1 MLSSRQRTR
10 PGCPLSRGQ
19 TLRTALAIFPFIVQD
34 NLGGS
39 MKSTLMIGMGL
50 VALQALGAVPAIA
63 QDAAPEGASEEG
75 DADTLPSIVVTAQR
89 RSEDVQKAA
98 LSITAVSGREIER
111 RGLSSTEELGT
122 LTAGLQVNPSA
133 GPYTTFSVR
142 SVSSLSGNAF
152 ADPAVAAN
160 INGVYLA
167 TPTVIHGLYYDLE
180 RVEILKGPQGTLY
193 GRNATAGAINIIPNR
208 PKFTFGASASA
219 DIGNF
224 DRVNVGGM
232 LNVPLSDT
240 VAFRVA
246 GQRVRRDGFMSD
258 GTSDD
263 KGEAVRA
270 SLLFEPGDDL
280 SILLTGDFAHQ
291 EGKGP
296 GATLRKS
303 CALLG
308 RPGAACFVAD
318 PYTAASDLPDQYIP
332 FGLAPQTKQ
341 SFVDGDYYGAGLN
354 IDWTTG
360 LGTVSF
366 VGGYRESKN
375 SYKGSGTSWLLLEA
389 QEPKQASAELRL
401 ASTGEGR
408 LQYVLGA
415 YYLDTEMTAHANS
428 ENSARANFSD
438 QYTSLDGWTA
448 AAFSQLTFSLTDTLR
463 ATGGLRYT
471 YEEKSSDSRR
481 YTLANTLGPDPVI
494 PDEPVGAPVNV
505 VVGSRHWDK
514 VNWKLGFEY
523 DVAPRSLL
531 YANVSTGFKAGGFFY
546 GPPGAQSYEPETVT
560 SYVIGSKN
568 RLLGNRLQLNAEG
581 FYLDYRDQQV
591 AFVKLIGTSATLV
604 TENAG
609 KSRAYGFE
617 LEGDF
622 LATPNTRIGT
632 QIQHLQAKYDSF
644 TYLTIAPP
652 GAASTCLVSPPVAGQ
667 FTVDCAGNTPLRSP
681 RWTLVG
687 SIEQTFPLSN
697 GSRFVGEARARHET
711 AFQGDVAYLPET
723 KTYDTTRVDLG
734 VSFVTADDRFTIK
747 AYVDNLTDEE
757 TISNVTTSVT
767 YANNPVVGINLQAP
781 RTYGVRALFNF

>member
-1 MLSSRQRTR
+1 
-10 PGCPLSRGQ
+10 
-19 TLRTALAIFPFIVQD
+19 
-34 NLGGS
+34 
-39 MKSTLMIGMGL
+39 MKSTLMMGMGL
-50 VALQALGAVPAIA
+50 LALQALGAVPARA
-63 QDAAPEGASEEG
+63 QDAPPEGSPEEG
-75 DADTLPSIVVTAQR
+75 DTNALPAIVVTAQR

-98 LSITAVSGREIER
+98 LSITAVSGRDIER
-111 RGLSSTEELGT
+111 RGLSTTEELGA

-167 TPTVIHGLYYDLE
+167 TPTVMHGLYYDLE

-208 PKFTFGASASA
+208 PKFTFGANASI
-219 DIGNF
+219 DVGNY
-224 DRVNVGGM
+224 DRLTVGAM
-232 LNVPLSDT
+232 LNTPLSDS
-240 VAFRVA
+240 VAFRIA

-263 KGEAVRA
+263 NVEAVRA
-270 SLLFEPGDDL
+270 SLLFEPADDL

-291 EGKGP
+291 DGMGP

-308 RPGAACFVAD
+308 RPGGACFVAD
-318 PYTAASDLPDQYIP
+318 PYTAVSDLPDQYVP
-332 FGLAPQTKQ
+332 YGLAAQTTH
-341 SFVDGDYYGAGLN
+341 SFVDGDYYGGALN

-360 LGTVSF
+360 AGVVSF
-366 VGGYRESKN
+366 VGGYRESRN
-375 SYKGSGTSWLLLEA
+375 GYKGSGTGWLLLEE
-389 QEPKQASAELRL
+389 QKPKQASAELRL
-401 ASTGEGR
+401 ASTGESA

-415 YYLDTEMTAHANS
+415 YYLDTEMKAHANS
-428 ENSARANFSD
+428 ENAARQNFSD
-438 QYTSLDGWTA
+438 QHTHLDGWTA
-448 AAFSQLTFSLTDTLR
+448 AAFSEVTVPITDTFR

-471 YEEKSSDSRR
+471 YEEKSSDSQR
-481 YTLANTLGPDPVI
+481 YTLANTVGPDPVI
-494 PDEPVGAPVNV
+494 PEEPVGTPASV

-514 VNWKLGFEY
+514 LNWKFGFEY
-523 DVAPRSLL
+523 DLAPRRLL

-546 GPPGAQSYEPETVT
+546 GPPGAQSYDPETVT

-568 RLLGNRLQLNAEG
+568 RLLDNRLQLNAEG

-617 LEGDF
+617 LEADF
-622 LATPNTRIGT
+622 LAAPNTRVGA
-632 QIQHLQAKYDSF
+632 QVQHLQAKYDSF
-644 TYLTIAPP
+644 NYVTIAPP
-652 GAASTCLVSPPVAGQ
+652 GATSRCRVSPPSGGQ
-667 FTVDCAGNTPLRSP
+667 FTVDCAGNVPLRSP
-681 RWTLVG
+681 RWTIIG
-687 SIEQTFPLSN
+687 SIEHTIALPN
-697 GSRFVGEARARHET
+697 GSHIVGEARARYET
-711 AFQGDVAYLPET
+711 AFEGDVSYLPET
-723 KTYDTTRVDLG
+723 RTYDTTRVDLG

-747 AYVDNLTDEE
+747 AYVDNLTDEA
-757 TISNVTTSVT
+757 TISNATTSVT
-767 YANNPVVGINLQAP
+767 YANNPVVGINLQPP
-781 RTYGVRALFNF
+781 RTYGVRAFFNF

>member
-1 MLSSRQRTR
+1 
-10 PGCPLSRGQ
+10 
-19 TLRTALAIFPFIVQD
+19 
-34 NLGGS
+34 

-50 VALQALGAVPAIA
+50 VALQALRAVPASA
-63 QDAAPEGASEEG
+63 QEALPEGSPEESG
-75 DADTLPSIVVTAQR
+75 TAALPSIVVTAQR

-98 LSITAVSGREIER
+98 LSITAVSGRDIER

-122 LTAGLQVNPSA
+122 LTAGLHVNPSA

-152 ADPAVAAN
+152 ADPAVAVN

-167 TPTVIHGLYYDLE
+167 TPTVMHGLYYDLE

-208 PKFTFGASASA
+208 PKFIFGTSASV
-219 DIGNF
+219 DVGNY
-224 DRVNVGGM
+224 DRLNVGAM
-232 LNVPLSDT
+232 LNTPLSDS
-240 VAFRVA
+240 VALRIA
-246 GQRVRRDGFMSD
+246 GQRIRRDGFMSD

-263 KGEAVRA
+263 NGEAVRA
-270 SLLFEPGDDL
+270 SLLIEPRDDL

-291 EGKGP
+291 GGKGP

-308 RPGAACFVAD
+308 RPGNACFVAD
-318 PYTAASDLPDQYIP
+318 PYTAVSDLPDEYIP
-332 FGLAPQTKQ
+332 YGLAPQTTQ

-354 IDWTTG
+354 IDWTTRAG
-360 LGTVSF
+360 QVSF

-375 SYKGSGTSWLLLEA
+375 GYKGSGTSWLLLEK
-389 QEPKQASAELRL
+389 QNPKQTSVELRL
-401 ASTGEGR
+401 ASGGEGG

-415 YYLDTEMTAHANS
+415 YYLDTQMTAHANS
-428 ENSARANFSD
+428 ENASRQNFSD
-438 QYTSLDGWTA
+438 QHTRLDGWTA
-448 AAFSQLTFSLTDTLR
+448 AAFSQLTFPIADTFR
-463 ATGGLRYT
+463 VTGGLRYT

-481 YTLANTLGPDPVI
+481 YTLANTVGPDPVI
-494 PDEPVGAPVNV
+494 PADPVGDPVNV
-505 VVGSRHWDK
+505 VVGTRHWDEL
-514 VNWKLGFEY
+514 NWKLGVEY
-523 DVAPRSLL
+523 DLAPRSLL

-546 GPPGAQSYEPETVT
+546 GPPEAQSYDPETVT

-568 RLLGNRLQLNAEG
+568 RLLDNRLQLNAEA

-591 AFVKLIGTSATLV
+591 AFVKLVGTSATLV

-617 LEGDF
+617 LEADF

-632 QIQHLQAKYDSF
+632 QVQHLQAKYESF
-644 TYLTIAPP
+644 NYLTIAPP
-652 GAASTCLVSPPVAGQ
+652 GATSTCEVSPPVAGQ

-681 RWTLVG
+681 RWTIVG

-697 GSRFVGEARARHET
+697 GSRVVGEARARHET
-711 AFQGDVAYLPET
+711 AFEGDVSYIPET

-734 VSFVTADDRFTIK
+734 VGFVTADDRFTIK
-747 AYVDNLTDEE
+747 AYVDNLTDEK
-757 TISNVTTSVT
+757 TISNTTTSVT